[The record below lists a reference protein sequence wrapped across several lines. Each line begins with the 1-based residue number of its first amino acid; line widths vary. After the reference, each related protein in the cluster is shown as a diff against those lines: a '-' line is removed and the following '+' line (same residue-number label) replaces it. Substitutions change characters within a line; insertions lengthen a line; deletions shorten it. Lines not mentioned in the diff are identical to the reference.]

1 MALYSQ
7 ESRLESL
14 AEKNNI
20 DMPLT
25 NNSLVNL
32 TGEDARLVAGAI
44 DEILE
49 QYEIESWS

>member
-1 MALYSQ
+1 
-7 ESRLESL
+7 L
-14 AEKNNI
+14 AEKNDI

-49 QYEIESWS
+49 QYEINTWS